1 MLYKRG
7 KRYWTRFTTR
17 GREIRVSTGTD
28 RKALA
33 EEFERRLRDQLY
45 RENELGEV
53 QHTWEEATERWLK
66 EKAHKRSIGR
76 DRQAFAAC
84 VPYLAGK
91 AVVEIDTELI
101 GQVREH
107 LASSRAPGTVNR
119 LMAVLRGVLGACVKW
134 GWLNN
139 APKFERLYVEKHDPR
154 FISHDQF
161 QHLAAELPLHL
172 SRMARFAV
180 ATGLRWSNISGL
192 KWEMVDLERG
202 VAHIPSGQT
211 KSRRAIPVPLSN
223 NAGAVLIELELD
235 GSPRSG
241 YVFTDH
247 LGRAP
252 IGSPKTAWA
261 KACKRA
267 GIPGFRFH
275 DLRHTWAAWHTM
287 NGTPPV
293 ILKELGGWS
302 SLAMVERYSAL
313 NPGHLGEWADNTSRT
328 KSGTQG
334 SEK

>member
-7 KRYWTRFTTR
+7 KNWWVRFTIR
-17 GREIRVSTGTD
+17 GREVRVTSGTD

-33 EEFERRLRDQLY
+33 EEFERRLRDQIY
-45 RENELGEV
+45 REIDLGEV
-53 QHTWEEATERWLK
+53 RHTWEEAKERWLK
-66 EKAHKRSIGR
+66 EKAHKRSIDR
-76 DRQAFAAC
+76 DRQAFAAIDHHLSGKD
-84 VPYLAGK
+84 VTEIETEVLGRIRERLAVG
-91 AVVEIDTELI
+91 
-101 GQVREH
+101 
-107 LASSRAPGTVNR
+107 RAPGTVNR

-134 GWLNN
+134 GWLSSV
-139 APKFERLYVEKHDPR
+139 PKVEAMHVEKHDPR
-154 FISHDQF
+154 FINHEQF
-161 QHLAAELPLHL
+161 QLLESELPPHL

-180 ATGLRWSNISGL
+180 ATGLRWSNVSGL
-192 KWEMVDLERG
+192 KWEMVDLDRG
-202 VAHIPSGQT
+202 VAHIPGGET
-211 KSRRAIPVPLSN
+211 KNRKAIPVPLSGD
-223 NAGAVLIELELD
+223 ARRVIQSIGVGVSD
-235 GSPRSG
+235 G
-241 YVFTDH
+241 YVFRDH

-313 NPGHLGEWADNTSRT
+313 NPGHLSEWADNNSRT
-328 KSGTQG
+328 KNGTEGSG
-334 SEK
+334 K